1 MTSEPQ
7 FPWQQPAI
15 IQHTQRLLHS
25 FQHWT
30 GSPLLKGVNTPE
42 QLSQKLF
49 EAPFVVV
56 SHGTEPDPI
65 FNYGNQIALNLWELD
80 WSQFT
85 QTPSR
90 QTAEPM
96 EQADRDLL
104 LKQARE
110 QGFIRNY
117 QGVRISSS
125 GKRFR
130 IANVT
135 LWGLLDETGNP
146 CGQAATFDW
155 WEML

>member
-1 MTSEPQ
+1 MTSDAQ
-7 FPWQQPAI
+7 FPWQQAAI

-30 GSPLLKGVNTPE
+30 GTPLLDVVDRPE
-42 QLSQKLF
+42 RLAQMLF

-56 SHGTEPDPI
+56 SHGVEPDPI

-80 WSQFT
+80 WHQFT

-90 QTAEPM
+90 QTAEPE
-96 EQADRDLL
+96 EQADRDQLL
-104 LKQARE
+104 QQARE
-110 QGFIRNY
+110 HGFIQNY

-130 IANVT
+130 IANVI
-135 LWGLLDETGNP
+135 LWGVLDEAGQP
-146 CGQAATFDW
+146 CGQAATFDR